1 MNIMTLKLIT
11 NYKYEESTMIPKNI
25 TVLRDGNNVAA
36 KTAKGCVFSDDV
48 LEVFGE
54 GHSAILANDKT
65 KVHFLFLSD
74 MVSLDQIAD
83 TLWDYQIFVLG
94 DGEV

>member
-25 TVLRDGNNVAA
+25 TVLRDGNNVTA

-48 LEVFGE
+48 LEVFAE
-54 GHSAILANDKT
+54 EHSAILANDKT

-83 TLWDYQIFVLG
+83 ALWDYQIYSMK
-94 DGEV
+94 

>member
-1 MNIMTLKLIT
+1 
-11 NYKYEESTMIPKNI
+11 MIPKNI
-25 TVLRDGNNVAA
+25 TVLREGNNVTA

-74 MVSLDQIAD
+74 MVSLDKIAD
-83 TLWDYQIFVLG
+83 TLWDYQISVLG
-94 DGEV
+94 DGEVCK